1 MTHQTGLNES
11 EKVSKYIFSHGSSSC
26 SSSRPTSR
34 DIFTLSISNNA
45 KRK

>member
-1 MTHQTGLNES
+1 MTHKIDLNES

-26 SSSRPTSR
+26 SSSWPTSR
-34 DIFTLSISNNA
+34 DIFTLSFSNNV